1 MKKHFLLITLITCMG
16 LALFG
21 VSLNNRVKATSQ
33 TPKTT
38 EIQEDIYILS
48 DYHGRI
54 ALYKDGNHTPIKVFN
69 VFTASLPERDI
80 ELIMAGLRVNY
91 EDINKTIEE
100 YVS

>member
-1 MKKHFLLITLITCMG
+1 MG

-21 VSLNNRVKATSQ
+21 VSLNNGVKATSQ

-54 ALYKDGNHTPIKVFN
+54 ALFEKDNPTPIKVFD
-69 VFTASLPERDI
+69 VFTMSLPERDV
-80 ELIMAGLRVNY
+80 ELIKDGITVNY
-91 EDINKTIEE
+91 EEINKTIEE
-100 YVS
+100 YLS